1 MIVGGVHLDHAWT
14 GLGARFG
21 SALRSWS
28 RQVLALVV
36 EEGNRR
42 SAGVLV
48 IAGDLFD
55 RSYALP
61 GTIDYASQILE
72 TFGGDV
78 LIVPGRSDW
87 IDGASLYSTHTWA
100 PNIWIC
106 PGSDYRASEL
116 ATSVWASAWTSPGGS
131 APRVPDA
138 PGPRVLVRADLNET
152 DLGRLNIGSDDL
164 VVTTGASVGS
174 EVLTVRSL
182 VHDPRDPGGFAL
194 LIDSADSTKPAQ
206 QIDLPNQPGLL
217 VDVDVTDETSTDAL
231 AGAIEAVLATESP
244 LMLRLLGTLAPGVL
258 LPGFG
263 GPDLPPEVVLDAES
277 LSFATPPVDQTDRS
291 ARAEF
296 LRAMAYANTPAL
308 QQHQTTALGLA
319 ALDVTGKGV

>member
-1 MIVGGVHLDHAWT
+1 VNIMIVGGVHLDHAWT

-61 GTIDYASQILE
+61 STIDYASQILG
-72 TFGGDV
+72 TFSGDV

-87 IDGASLYSTHTWA
+87 IDGASLYRTHTWA
-100 PNIWIC
+100 SNISIC
-106 PGSDYRASEL
+106 SSSDYQPCTAAE
-116 ATSVWASAWTSPGGS
+116 TVWTSAWTSPRGS
-131 APRVPDA
+131 APRVPVA
-138 PGPRVLVRADLNET
+138 PGPHVLVRA
-152 DLGRLNIGSDDL
+152 GMAGDDR
-164 VVTTGASVGS
+164 
-174 EVLTVRSL
+174 VLTAPAL

-194 LIDSADSTKPAQ
+194 WIDSADSTKAAQ
-206 QIDLPNQPGLL
+206 QIDLPSQPGSL

-231 AGAIEAVLATESP
+231 AGAIEAVLTTEGP

-263 GPDLPPEVVLDAES
+263 GPELPPDVALDAES
-277 LSFATPPVDQTDRS
+277 LSFATPPVDETDRS

-296 LRAMAYANTPAL
+296 LRAMAYANTPEL

-319 ALDVTGKGV
+319 ALDATGKGF